1 MKKLNLIIIVLIFA
15 ISGALAQS
23 PQAFKYQAVAR
34 DASGDVLQNQNVS
47 MRISILQG
55 SSSGTSVYKE
65 THSETTNDF
74 GLINL
79 EIGNGT
85 PVSGTFSSISW
96 GTNDYFVKIEMDAN
110 GGTSY
115 QHLGTSQ
122 LLSVPYA
129 LYAENTANGSSQWSQ
144 NGNDIYYNDGYVG
157 IGTTNSGSSL
167 TIKSQTGQTENL
179 LNLRDESN
187 NSLIVFTETGYVGI
201 GTTNPLASLTIK
213 AKSGQSDNL
222 LNLRDNSNN
231 VVVVF
236 KQTGN
241 VGIGTTN
248 PTHKLSV
255 NGTIRSKEVI
265 VNTGWS
271 DFVFEPDYNLPTLN
285 EVEQFIQ
292 VNGRLMDMPS
302 AEEVEKNG
310 VSIGNISSKLL
321 QKIEEL
327 TLYTIDQE
335 KEIENLQQENT
346 EQNITIENQ
355 QQQIDLQNQQIQQ
368 LLQQNQE
375 ILQRIEN
382 LENTNSKTSEQ

>member
-1 MKKLNLIIIVLIFA
+1 MKKFNLIIIALIFA
-15 ISGALAQS
+15 ISGASAQS

-34 DASGDVLQNQNVS
+34 DASGNVLQNQAIG

-129 LYAENTANGSSQWSQ
+129 LYAESSANGSSQWSQ
-144 NGNDIYYNDGYVG
+144 SGDNIYFNNGNVG
-157 IGTTNSGSSL
+157 IGTTSPEKALHIHGTASSPNP
-167 TIKSQTGQTENL
+167 E
-179 LNLRDESN
+179 
-187 NSLIVFTETGYVGI
+187 LIVESSSGGAYGGLRLQRNGVSNPATFI
-201 GTTNPLASLTIK
+201 TNGA
-213 AKSGQSDNL
+213 Q
-222 LNLRDNSNN
+222 NSWIN
-231 VVVVF
+231 VNG
-236 KQTGN
+236 GN

-255 NGTIRSKEVI
+255 TGTIRSYEVI

-271 DFVFEPDYNLPTLN
+271 DFVFEPDYNLLTLS
-285 EVEQFIQ
+285 EIELFIKE
-292 VNGRLMDMPS
+292 NGHLPNIPS
-302 AEEVEKNG
+302 AEEVETNG

-335 KEIENLQQENT
+335 KEIETQKEQINNLQQEN
-346 EQNITIENQ
+346 ENQ
-355 QQQIDLQNQQIQQ
+355 DILIQQ

-375 ILQRIEN
+375 MLQRIEK
-382 LENTNSKTSEQ
+382 LENTNSKKSEQ

>member
-1 MKKLNLIIIVLIFA
+1 MKKLNLTIIALIIA
-15 ISGALAQS
+15 ISGILAQS

-34 DASGDVLQNQNVS
+34 DASGNILKNQNVS

-55 SSSGTSVYKE
+55 SAIGTTVYKE

-85 PVSGTFSSISW
+85 PVSGTFSSIAW

-144 NGNDIYYNDGYVG
+144 NGSDIYFNGGNVG
-157 IGTTNSGSSL
+157 IGVTSPEEELEISSNANTNIRLRIEGATNNPDYSIYVSEAGNRFSIGRFGISDEFN
-167 TIKSQTGQTENL
+167 IK
-179 LNLRDESN
+179 D
-187 NSLIVFTETGYVGI
+187 
-201 GTTNPLASLTIK
+201 
-213 AKSGQSDNL
+213 
-222 LNLRDNSNN
+222 
-231 VVVVF
+231 
-236 KQTGN
+236 GN

-255 NGTIRSKEVI
+255 VGTIRSYEVI

-271 DFVFEPDYNLPTLN
+271 DFVFKPDYQLPTLSKL
-285 EVEQFIQ
+285 EQFIND
-292 VNGRLMDMPS
+292 NGHLPEIPS
-302 AEEVEKNG
+302 AEEVETNG
-310 VSIGNISSKLL
+310 VKLGNISSKLL

-327 TLYTIDQE
+327 TLYTIDQQ
-335 KEIENLQQENT
+335 KTIDKQQQ
-346 EQNITIENQ
+346 QNIDL
-355 QQQIDLQNQQIQQ
+355 QQQIDLQNQQIQL
-368 LLQQNQE
+368 LLQQNQQ
-375 ILQRIEN
+375 ILQRIDN
-382 LENTNSKTSEQ
+382 MENTNTNTTKQ